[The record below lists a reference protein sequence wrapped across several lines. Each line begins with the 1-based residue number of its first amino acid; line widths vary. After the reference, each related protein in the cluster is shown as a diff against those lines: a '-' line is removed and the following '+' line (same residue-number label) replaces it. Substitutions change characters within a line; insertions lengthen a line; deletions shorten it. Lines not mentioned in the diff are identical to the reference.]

1 MKKVL
6 FVTAALVAVACSS
19 GGYPE
24 GTPSPSVSPNTP
36 IGWPLQTAEY
46 VDLWFHSYAMV
57 MNDTTKVPLF
67 DRGYRERMTERRR
80 QLNVTTALD
89 ANMQTLR
96 DGLAKSSSI
105 EGSGQF
111 VIFSFA
117 SLDELVRVTKQFYEG
132 EGSPQTVNDNTTRQL
147 FTVLRSA
154 FRTVAEREWLR
165 LFVNSIADENAK
177 FYQSYWTSQQTD
189 RAATR
194 SAVTNAWNNTYRSK
208 FQRYLRNELL
218 VDGTFVLS
226 LPIGGEGRTYLD
238 PLQGNAIASSFPEP
252 SADQMAPLYT
262 FTHEIVG
269 KAANRAIEDN
279 LTPAEAREGA
289 AERLTPIG
297 AVRGGAILL
306 QRIAPELL
314 QGYQRFYLRQVG
326 AAVPSGDPNAAFIA
340 AFALPQAVADGLARQ
355 IDLVLAGI

>member
-6 FVTAALVAVACSS
+6 SLTAALVVVACSS

-24 GTPSPSVSPNTP
+24 TQPSPNVSPNAP
-36 IGWPLQTAEY
+36 IGWPVQTAEY
-46 VDLWFHSYAMV
+46 VDLWFHGYAMV
-57 MNDTTKVPLF
+57 MNDTAKVPLF
-67 DRGYRERMTERRR
+67 DRGYRDRMTERRR

-96 DGLAKSSSI
+96 DGLSKSSSI

-111 VIFSFA
+111 VIFRFA
-117 SLDELVRVTKQFYEG
+117 SLDELARVTKLFYEG
-132 EGSPQTVNDNTTRQL
+132 EGSPTTVNDNTTREL
-147 FTVLRSA
+147 FTVLRSG
-154 FRTVAEREWLR
+154 FRTVAERDWLR
-165 LFVNSIADENAK
+165 LFVNSLVDENSK
-177 FYQSYWTSQQTD
+177 FYQSYWNAQQVD
-189 RAATR
+189 RGPTR
-194 SAVTNAWNNTYRSK
+194 TALTNAWNNTYK
-208 FQRYLRNELL
+208 AKYQRYLRNERL

-238 PLQGNAIASSFPEP
+238 PQMGNAVAASFPE
-252 SADQMAPLYT
+252 AGGDQMSPLYT

-269 KAANRAIEDN
+269 SAASRAIEDN
-279 LTPAEAREGA
+279 LTPAQAREGMLA
-289 AERLTPIG
+289 KLTPIG
-297 AVRGGAILL
+297 AVRAGAILL

-314 QGYQRFYLRQVG
+314 QGYQRFYLRQTG

-340 AFALPQAVADGLARQ
+340 AFDLPQEVADGIARQ

>member
-6 FVTAALVAVACSS
+6 SLTAALVAVACSS

-24 GTPSPSVSPNTP
+24 TSPSPSTSPNAP
-36 IGWPLQTAEY
+36 VGWPVQTAEY
-46 VDLWFHSYAMV
+46 VDLWFHGYALV
-57 MNDTTKVPLF
+57 MNDTAKVPLF

-96 DGLAKSSSI
+96 DGLSKSSSI

-117 SLDELVRVTKQFYEG
+117 SLDELVRVTKQFYDG
-132 EGSPQTVNDNTTRQL
+132 EGSPNTVNDNTTRQL
-147 FTVLRSA
+147 FAVLRSA

-165 LFVNSIADENAK
+165 LFVNSLADENAK
-177 FYQSYWTSQQTD
+177 FYQSYWTAQQTD

-194 SAVTNAWNNTYRSK
+194 TALTNAWNNTYRAK
-208 FQRYLRNELL
+208 FQRYLRNERL

-238 PLQGNAIASSFPEP
+238 VQQGNAIAASFPEP
-252 SADQMAPLYT
+252 SGDQMSPLYT

-269 KAANRAIEDN
+269 KAAERAIEDN
-279 LTPAEAREGA
+279 LTPAQAREGMSA
-289 AERLTPIG
+289 KLLPIG

-306 QRIAPELL
+306 QRIAPELV

-326 AAVPSGDPNAAFIA
+326 AAVPAGDPNAAFIA
-340 AFALPQAVADGLARQ
+340 AFDLPQGVADGLARQ